1 MATQEE
7 IDKIIADAVAESKKQ
22 SKWHRPSNK
31 GVSPETIAQA
41 RKILNLVFMA
51 MGIAAVIIYF
61 TMPEQR
67 LLFFCIGFGA
77 VILKVVEFILRFMF

>member
-22 SKWHRPSNK
+22 SKWHRPNNK

-67 LLFFCIGFGA
+67 LLFFSIGFGA

>member
-7 IDKIIADAVAESKKQ
+7 IDKIIAEAVAESKKQ
-22 SKWHRPSNK
+22 SKWHRPTK
-31 GVSPETIAQA
+31 GPSPEAIMKA
-41 RKILNLVFMA
+41 RKILNFVFMA

-61 TMPEQR
+61 TWPEQR
-67 LLFFCIGFGA
+67 PIFFCVGFGA